1 MMAELMQ
8 QDMKAIVFELKG
20 KEYAIEIDVVQSIER
35 VMSITRV
42 PNTPSYVRGVINLR
56 GVVTP
61 IVDLRER
68 FGLETEEM
76 DDRTRI
82 IIVSLEEYDVGLVVD
97 SANDVIDIPV
107 GSIEPQPEVVGTVE
121 SEFIGG
127 VAKIGGRLFVML
139 ELTKVL
145 APVKQGATE

>member
-1 MMAELMQ
+1 MAELMQ
-8 QDMKAIVFELKG
+8 QDMKAIVFELRG

-82 IIVSLEEYDVGLVVD
+82 IIVSLEGYDVGLVVD

-127 VAKIGGRLFVML
+127 VAKIGSRLFVML
-139 ELTKVL
+139 ELSKVL
-145 APVKQGATE
+145 VPVKQGATE